1 MRDHYDEI
9 RSLDADVVAIGLGR
23 PDMAADFRNEFGIQ
37 FRLFVDPEKRS
48 YKLLRMQRSG
58 WSGVVG
64 PAVWKRGA
72 QSLLKG
78 RGIAKPKQD
87 PKQLGGA
94 VVIDM
99 EGDITF
105 VHRAKDSSD
114 NVSMD
119 LLLDAL
125 RHA

>member
-1 MRDHYDEI
+1 MG
-9 RSLDADVVAIGLGR
+9 ADVVAIGLGR
-23 PDMAADFRNEFGIQ
+23 PEMAADFRDEFGIQ

-58 WSGVVG
+58 WSGVAG

-78 RGIAKPKQD
+78 RGIAPPKQD

-94 VVIDM
+94 VVIDT

-114 NVSMD
+114 IVPME
-119 LLLDAL
+119 LVLDAL

>member
-9 RSLDADVVAIGLGR
+9 RSLGADVVAIGLGR
-23 PDMAADFRNEFGIQ
+23 LDMAADFRDEFGIQ

-58 WSGVVG
+58 WTGVVG

-87 PKQLGGA
+87 PMQLGGA
-94 VVIDM
+94 VVVDT
-99 EGDITF
+99 EGDVTF
-105 VHRAKDSSD
+105 AHRAKDSSD
-114 NVSMD
+114 NVSME

-125 RHA
+125 RHS